1 MVKVQKVSVAGRP
14 CTNKSILELAKK
26 EGSGRPIEDVVRE
39 LAKQRLTEADKLLR
53 EAGDDWLP
61 PPFRPI
67 LVAGALRIKCKEVD
81 DHNLDDAMICL
92 ENGTPTIKYRRG
104 RSDGRTNFSISH
116 ETAHTLFPGYHNTIH
131 YRKPRKRNLFDP
143 DDQLEYLC
151 DIAAAELL
159 MPMDYLLE
167 DLKTK
172 GFGAAQVSNLC
183 DRYEASVEAVCRRM
197 AQSNWK
203 NCALVLFEHQL
214 KPVEENARRRDEHQ
228 LSLLPGKVDY
238 ESKKKM
244 RVTYCVPSD
253 DFQKDGW
260 FIPKHKSVGEMS
272 CIHQAA
278 LSGQLMEG
286 EEDLEFG
293 DKGTGRFYI
302 EALPVPSYQSLSHF
316 NRVFAFLYPS

>member
-1 MVKVQKVSVAGRP
+1 MAKVQKVSIAGRP
-14 CTNKSILELAKK
+14 CTNKTILELANK

-39 LAKQRLTEADKLLR
+39 IARRKLAEADELLR
-53 EAGDDWLP
+53 QTGDDWSP
-61 PPFRPI
+61 PPFKPI

-92 ENGTPTIKYRRG
+92 ENGTPTIRYRRD

-131 YRKPRKRNLFDP
+131 YRKPKKRNLFDP
-143 DDQLEYLC
+143 GDQLEYLC
-151 DIAAAELL
+151 DIAATELL
-159 MPMDYLLE
+159 MPMDYFLP
-167 DLKTK
+167 DLKDR
-172 GFGAAQVSNLC
+172 GFGASQVSDLC
-183 DRYEASVEAVCRRM
+183 ERYGASVEAVCRRM

-203 NCALVLFEHQL
+203 KCALVLFEHQL
-214 KPVEENARRRDEHQ
+214 KPVEKNARRRDEHQ

-253 DFQKDGW
+253 DFKKEGW
-260 FIPKHKSVGEMS
+260 FVPKHKSVRETS

-278 LSGQLMEG
+278 LKDQLMEA
-286 EEDLEFG
+286 EEDLELG
-293 DKGTGRFYI
+293 GGTGRFYI
-302 EALPVPSYQSLSHF
+302 EALPVPSRQPLGYFSP
-316 NRVFAFLYPS
+316 VFAFLYPC